1 VIESWSGYFIL
12 TTPEG
17 EPAKL
22 ESKEEEAYADAHT
35 HVPHLKRDFTPYGK
49 TFFGFYT
56 GTKDPYPGFVS
67 DNEQFARELTAA
79 GIPHVFK
86 LYEGA
91 HDQDFWNEHQDEW
104 LGGAVDRLDR
114 PR

>member
-1 VIESWSGYFIL
+1 VL

-17 EPAKL
+17 KPQDL
-22 ESKEEEAYADAHT
+22 GSPEANAHASAHA
-35 HVPHLKRDFTPYGK
+35 HVPHIREAFEKYGR

-67 DNEQFARELTAA
+67 DNKRFSRELTAA
-79 GIPHVFK
+79 GVPHVFK

-91 HDQDFWNEHQDEW
+91 HNQAFWNTHQDEW
-104 LGGAVDRLDR
+104 LGGAVDRLDK
-114 PR
+114 PQ